1 MWFLHPRCS
10 QQREGA
16 HSQTVQTVE
25 EGKETVTR
33 IKCRGSPRGLGK
45 PREVTGE
52 VTFECSFGRSGI
64 FGGGGWRGGRVGGC
78 CAEKG
83 VSGRRMR

>member
-1 MWFLHPRCS
+1 MVPAPSVFTAEGGGTWPNSPDSGGRKGNS
-10 QQREGA
+10 DANKMQRE
-16 HSQTVQTVE
+16 S
-25 EGKETVTR
+25 
-33 IKCRGSPRGLGK
+33 RGFGK

-83 VSGRRMR
+83 ISGRRMR